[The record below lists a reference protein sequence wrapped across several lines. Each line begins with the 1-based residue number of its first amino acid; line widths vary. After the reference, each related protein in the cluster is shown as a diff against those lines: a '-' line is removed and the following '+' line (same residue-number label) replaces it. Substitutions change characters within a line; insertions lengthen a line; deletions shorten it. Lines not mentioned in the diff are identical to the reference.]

1 MLKKKSVKNKKRKNN
16 LENGN
21 SYLAPSRA
29 GLFFV
34 SSDAVFEPCDSVT
47 GTIDHRF
54 KRISVAAT
62 ENPKSYGYITITTIS
77 LGI

>member
-1 MLKKKSVKNKKRKNN
+1 MPKKKSVKNKKRKNN

-34 SSDAVFEPCDSVT
+34 SSDADFEWCDSMT
-47 GTIDHRF
+47 GDIF
-54 KRISVAAT
+54 FSVFT
-62 ENPKSYGYITITTIS
+62 KV
-77 LGI
+77 